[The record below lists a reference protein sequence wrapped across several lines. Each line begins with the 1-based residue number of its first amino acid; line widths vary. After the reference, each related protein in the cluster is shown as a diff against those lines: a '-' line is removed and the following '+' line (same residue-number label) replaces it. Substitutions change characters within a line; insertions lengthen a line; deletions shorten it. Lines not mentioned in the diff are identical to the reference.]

1 MGPASSECAGVAET
15 ALLSP
20 VTVLSSLSLLPM
32 VSLLAVSATFD
43 NHVAAGY
50 PIILASTL
58 LLRGVDLMAG
68 RLRMAMN

>member
-15 ALLSP
+15 ALLSL
-20 VTVLSSLSLLPM
+20 VTVLPSLSLLPM
-32 VSLLAVSATFD
+32 VSILAVSLAFD
-43 NHVAAGY
+43 NKIAAGY

-58 LLRGVDLMAG
+58 LLRGADPMAG